1 MRIDLTYFDAIFKKL
16 MIFVTE
22 IQSYFTTIY
31 LSKCKQKEK
40 QIVNKE
46 IRKRETEEEDDE
58 LNLYISLADG
68 NIFPS
73 WFTKWKDGFI
83 RLPFN
88 KRKIMTT
95 SNHLVTLNTDDK
107 IMVFDC
113 NNEFF
118 AQDDNYI
125 CTLSEIIITPQITK
139 HDVFLMVIVINF
151 IVKPSQKKVITD
163 YCHQRAFEYEIL
175 CPIWQ

>member
-31 LSKCKQKEK
+31 RSTCKQKE
-40 QIVNKE
+40 
-46 IRKRETEEEDDE
+46 EDAE

-68 NIFPS
+68 NIFPN

-88 KRKIMTT
+88 KRKIMTKFEYKNANAA
-95 SNHLVTLNTDDK
+95 NHSVTLNIDDE

-151 IVKPSQKKVITD
+151 IVKPSRKKVITD
-163 YCHQRAFEYEIL
+163 RCHQRAFEYEIL